1 MADVIGNNITGKR
14 AVLGPVADP
23 WVAVAGD
30 LQFGGVGIN
39 SEKAETKGIRLVTGF
54 SRGRTRAS
62 YYPGRKNLFI
72 KLLFKDDYL
81 VGAQLAG
88 GEGIKE
94 RVDALSLAVAKKAT
108 IKDLLDMETC
118 YAPPVSMLVDPLRP
132 ALKAAIRNMMADDQT
147 KK

>member
-1 MADVIGNNITGKR
+1 
-14 AVLGPVADP
+14 
-23 WVAVAGD
+23 VAGD

-39 SEKAETKGIRLVTGF
+39 SEKAAINGIKLVTGL

-72 KLLFKDDYL
+72 KLLFKDDFL
-81 VGAQLAG
+81 VGAQLVG

-94 RVDALSLAVAKKAT
+94 RVDALSLAILKKAT
-108 IKDLLDMETC
+108 MKDLLDMETC

-132 ALKAAIRNMMADDQT
+132 AVKAAIRNMANDQA
-147 KK
+147 K